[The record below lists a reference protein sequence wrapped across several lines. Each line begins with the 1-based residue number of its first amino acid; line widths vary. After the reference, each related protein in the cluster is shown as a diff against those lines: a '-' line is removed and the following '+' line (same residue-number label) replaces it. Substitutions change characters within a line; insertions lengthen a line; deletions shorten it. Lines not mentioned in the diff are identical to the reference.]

1 MYLYNLSNM
10 QVLNL
15 TETQKNLLRW
25 LVEQVRSGMLN
36 EEEIRF
42 TWSFNRT
49 SLVGYKGNVPEVK
62 TTTLDALQSSGCLLC
77 NKSFQHQYKCALTSR
92 AYEAV
97 ASNFGAPNLS
107 AIPHLTPLTEVKH
120 LDSELWNRCRISLSA
135 GGDDPK
141 AWDEAVRTATVVL
154 EERLR
159 KLGKTNLINPDAT
172 GESIVNII
180 FAGKNPVLSGKLDDK
195 QLKAYRD
202 LYAGMMA
209 VFRNPY
215 AHRIIDPSPEV
226 GGAIITFINLLLKTL
241 NDIDWDSG
249 GGEV

>member
-1 MYLYNLSNM
+1 M

-15 TETQKNLLRW
+15 TKTQKNLLHW

-36 EEEIRF
+36 EAEIWF
-42 TWSFNRT
+42 TWSSSVTN
-49 SLVGYKGNVPEVK
+49 LVGYEGNVPEVK
-62 TTTLDALQSSGCLLC
+62 TITLDGLQSNGYLLC
-77 NKSFQHQYKCALTSR
+77 NKSRQHQYKCALTSG
-92 AYEAV
+92 AYEV
-97 ASNFGAPNLS
+97 VDSNFGAPNLS
-107 AIPHLTPLTEVKH
+107 AIPHLIPLTEVKH
-120 LDSELWNRCRISLSA
+120 LDPELWNRCRISLSA

-141 AWDEAVRTATVVL
+141 AWDKAVRTATVVL

-159 KLGKTNLINPDAT
+159 KLGKTDLINSDAT

-209 VFRNPY
+209 VFRNRY

-226 GGAIITFINLLLKTL
+226 GGAIITFIDLLLKTL
-241 NDIDWDSG
+241 DDIDWDSG
-249 GGEV
+249 GGEA